1 MNHEDRNEA
10 REMLN
15 DILSGHLQKIEG
27 QYRIIQ
33 SQLSSIEIQTTRTNG
48 WVTELESKVDKVEK
62 DIITHPIN
70 CSQVGEI
77 KKIRED
83 LEEYRFFKKYPKVFI
98 GIILVAAVITWY
110 GFRQLNN
117 KTDRI
122 MTVQQNQGIPFI
134 KNSRG
139 EFIAIPDSTR
149 IGFFPNDSI
158 SYTIIRNK

>member
-27 QYRIIQ
+27 QYRVIQ

-48 WVTELESKVDKVEK
+48 RVTELESKVDKVEK

-70 CSQVGEI
+70 CNQVGEI

-110 GFRQLNN
+110 GFRQLNK
-117 KTDRI
+117 KTDKVLS
-122 MTVQQNQGIPFI
+122 TQENQGIPFVVN
-134 KNSRG
+134 KRN
-139 EFIAIPDSTR
+139 EFIALPDSTFIR
-149 IGFFPNDSI
+149 YFGNDTL
-158 SYTIIRNK
+158 YYMIIKK